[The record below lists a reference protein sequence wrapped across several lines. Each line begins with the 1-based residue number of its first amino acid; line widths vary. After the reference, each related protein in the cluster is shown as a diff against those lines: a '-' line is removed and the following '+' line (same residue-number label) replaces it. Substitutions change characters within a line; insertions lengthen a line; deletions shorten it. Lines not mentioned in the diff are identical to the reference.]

1 MRRNRPKLP
10 DTVSPKNCPLS
21 IWLSKQKELVSLDK
35 RNVNKNYVYHFSIGT
50 KRDVTR
56 WQTNTER
63 THTRMDDFYVFQR
76 LGVSRMRKHIKHLV
90 MVSSID
96 TDIHT
101 YILTLNNLMID
112 RFPMCSLTLENVK
125 SKREAL
131 VSGTADCQTFVTS
144 LSSWVLW
151 LRLGSFT
158 FQW

>member
-1 MRRNRPKLP
+1 MNQISTSLSGTLRVILKIKSTVDVIKNLKCWRNRPKLP

-63 THTRMDDFYVFQR
+63 THTRMNDFYVLQR

-90 MVSSID
+90 MVSSND

-101 YILTLNNLMID
+101 YIHTHIEQFND
-112 RFPMCSLTLENVK
+112 RSISNVFSNIGK
-125 SKREAL
+125 
-131 VSGTADCQTFVTS
+131 C
-144 LSSWVLW
+144 
-151 LRLGSFT
+151 
-158 FQW
+158 